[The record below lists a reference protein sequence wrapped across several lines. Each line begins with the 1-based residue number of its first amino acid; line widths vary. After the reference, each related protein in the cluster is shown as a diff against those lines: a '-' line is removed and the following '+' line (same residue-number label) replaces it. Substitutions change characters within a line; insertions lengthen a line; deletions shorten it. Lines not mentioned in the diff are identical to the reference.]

1 MEYKKNPVKAIREK
15 CIECMGGQTYEVAKC
30 TCERCPIYPFR
41 LGKNPFR
48 TAHAMSEEQKAIAA
62 KRLQTYRESKAEHG
76 E

>member
-15 CIECMGGQTYEVAKC
+15 CIECMGGQMNEVAKC

-48 TAHAMSEEQKAIAA
+48 TAHTMSDEQKAIAA
-62 KRLQTYRESKAEHG
+62 KRLQAYRQRKAEHDG
-76 E
+76 